1 MKTTSLILASALLSS
16 ANAFAPVSTPSLLAV
31 AAKEN
36 AVTTLDM
43 VKKDDDLTRY
53 SRQQRSADADDRIV
67 GTFKK

>member
-16 ANAFAPVSTPSLLAV
+16 ANAFAPVSTPSLAV
-31 AAKEN
+31 AKEN
-36 AVTTLDM
+36 AVTTALDM

-67 GTFKK
+67 GTY